1 MFTPFYL
8 AVCPEDKNG
17 LKLSELDTNITWRSI
32 KRTWRQYKQKKKE
45 KHENR
50 SITSLTSIVWG
61 KTCWCLAS
69 TVGEERPTS
78 WKVLVWFSFE
88 DFGVMLTF
96 SCSYLNKHSSKLKK
110 IMKKVYTKKNIHV
123 RAEGK
128 KAMPSLLLILM
139 IWSGGLNISPQTH
152 QACLRYEHIVGIVCD
167 YPSHSIGAGC
177 DKYLLGTQ
185 TVLKKQTR
193 KRKSVQIILLTRHA
207 ATAHLHDVAMVT
219 ATSYLGLKYV

>member
-1 MFTPFYL
+1 MFTLFYL

-17 LKLSELDTNITWRSI
+17 WNSQNSTLTLRGEVSSERGDSASRK
-32 KRTWRQYKQKKKE
+32 KRRNTKIGQSPLWPQ
-45 KHENR
+45 
-50 SITSLTSIVWG
+50 SCG
-61 KTCWCLAS
+61 CLAS

-110 IMKKVYTKKNIHV
+110 IMKKVYTKTHIHV
-123 RAEGK
+123 RSEGK

-139 IWSGGLNISPQTH
+139 IWSGRINISPQTH